1 MGQAQTKRAGV
12 EISDAS
18 DDCDENA
25 DGNEEAS
32 IRGCEDIQQDD
43 DDDDD
48 SEERRATGASTS
60 STVKNNLKMYKK
72 TKKKNIKKKTKKEEV
87 EREFLETEEETRTR
101 V

>member
-32 IRGCEDIQQDD
+32 IRGCVDIQQDD

-60 STVKNNLKMYKK
+60 STVEILKIYKK
-72 TKKKNIKKKTKKEEV
+72 TEPQKNKEDEEV
-87 EREFLETEEETRTR
+87 ERGFKTEEETRTR

>member
-25 DGNEEAS
+25 SGNEEAS

-48 SEERRATGASTS
+48 DDDSEERRAT
-60 STVKNNLKMYKK
+60 
-72 TKKKNIKKKTKKEEV
+72 
-87 EREFLETEEETRTR
+87 
-101 V
+101 